1 MSGWGRGRG
10 GGGWKSKRKDDE
22 EGDDVGAPAKKNP
35 RRDSSDDSDSNNNNM
50 VICDISKNRRVSVR
64 AWQGKPVVDIREF
77 YYKDGKEL
85 PGKKG
90 ISLSMDQWNIL
101 RKHVGEIDAAV
112 DENS

>member
-10 GGGWKSKRKDDE
+10 GGWKSKRKDD
-22 EGDDVGAPAKKNP
+22 DDGHEDGGAPPKKNP
-35 RRDSSDDSDSNNNNM
+35 KRDSSSDDSDTLL
-50 VICDISKNRRVSVR
+50 VCDISKNRRVSVR
-64 AWQGKPVVDIREF
+64 LWQGKPVVDIREF
-77 YYKDGKEL
+77 YYKDGKDL